1 MTVLRRIEGIPGTHS
16 RHRGHTRSTASIGRM
31 NRPLTIL
38 TATALGLSLSLVP
51 VTPAVADGPST
62 TDVELV
68 ADPWPGAPPWAPGPW
83 GTPRRPTTSTL
94 DTSVATADQSAGL
107 VTIASE
113 VNFGQGE
120 AAGTGMVVDGEGIVV
135 TNHHVVEHA
144 TDLEVTIPD
153 TGETYRAEVVG
164 SDARRDVAV
173 LQLGGASGL
182 QTVEL
187 ADSPVEAGDSVTAVG
202 DAGGDGGT
210 LTSASG
216 TVTDERTSI
225 TVTDEQ
231 TGQRSRL
238 RRLIEVDADV
248 VSGDSGG
255 ALTNDSGQVVGM
267 TVAASSGGAD
277 IAGYA
282 IPIVRVLR
290 VLDQVLSGDAAGG
303 VSIGYDAFL
312 GVTMGTGLQLV
323 DVVDGSA
330 AESAGLSAGDTL
342 TALGSRRVSTQA
354 ELRRAVTSHSPGEE
368 VTVSWQGA
376 DGSAHSATVTLGRA
390 PVA

>member
-1 MTVLRRIEGIPGTHS
+1 M
-16 RHRGHTRSTASIGRM
+16 
-31 NRPLTIL
+31 
-38 TATALGLSLSLVP
+38 
-51 VTPAVADGPST
+51 
-62 TDVELV
+62 
-68 ADPWPGAPPWAPGPW
+68 
-83 GTPRRPTTSTL
+83 
-94 DTSVATADQSAGL
+94 
-107 VTIASE
+107 
-113 VNFGQGE
+113 
-120 AAGTGMVVDGEGIVV
+120 
-135 TNHHVVEHA
+135 
-144 TDLEVTIPD
+144 
-153 TGETYRAEVVG
+153 G